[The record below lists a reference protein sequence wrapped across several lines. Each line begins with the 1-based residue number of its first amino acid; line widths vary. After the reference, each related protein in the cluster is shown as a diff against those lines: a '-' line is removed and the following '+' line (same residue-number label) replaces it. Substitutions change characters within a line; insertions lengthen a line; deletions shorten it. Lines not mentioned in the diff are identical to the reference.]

1 MTGDRDVTLTE
12 IDIEAFEHIRISE
25 RVVSERRLLVEDAHP
40 HRVAS
45 VEVRD
50 ASSDKSEA
58 IITRRTAR
66 EE

>member
-1 MTGDRDVTLTE
+1 MTLTE